1 MKSDREKQMPYD
13 IIYMWNPKIRH
24 KWTYL
29 PNRNRLKNIVNK
41 LMVTKEEKEL
51 GEELGAWD

>member
-1 MKSDREKQMPYD
+1 MKSDREKQIPYD

-24 KWTYL
+24 QWTYL

-41 LMVTKEEKEL
+41 LMVTK
-51 GEELGAWD
+51 GERWGEG